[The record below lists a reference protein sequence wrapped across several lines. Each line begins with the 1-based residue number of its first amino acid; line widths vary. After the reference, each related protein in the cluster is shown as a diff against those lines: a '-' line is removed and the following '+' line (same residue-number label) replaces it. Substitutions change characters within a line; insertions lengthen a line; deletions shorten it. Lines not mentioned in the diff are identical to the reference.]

1 MGRERGTDQADYRG
15 RGARPNAG
23 LPNHPRKARWS
34 TSVKA
39 GGLTEVADSGI
50 LNEDNTMRVHPFIS
64 GFLLLLFL
72 NISFAGDAVNQFAA
86 QTDAASPLP
95 RKL

>member
-1 MGRERGTDQADYRG
+1 M
-15 RGARPNAG
+15 
-23 LPNHPRKARWS
+23 
-34 TSVKA
+34 
-39 GGLTEVADSGI
+39 
-50 LNEDNTMRVHPFIS
+50 NEGNTMKVHPFIS